1 MTRLHLLLA
10 TSNTNLQLHS
20 PLAPPRYLHINRSE
34 LSVEVGSEFLSL
46 PSSSRVSSLC
56 SVILVVDD
64 RSYNELDMMVAPG
77 NIVKLHIP
85 ASDDYKPLLTDD
97 PRPAQPS
104 QSEK

>member
-1 MTRLHLLLA
+1 MFVLIPIITF
-10 TSNTNLQLHS
+10 TSSVIFVTNLSILLGLGWCS
-20 PLAPPRYLHINRSE
+20 GRE
-34 LSVEVGSEFLSL
+34 L
-46 PSSSRVSSLC
+46 LC